1 MYDVTCISHATYITY
16 IHDLAG
22 YAKKG
27 RHFVYDFSLENSE
40 DILSLFFTG
49 STSFRV
55 LVLCLYQSPSSSLCT
70 YFDAVHLTDKI
81 LSNNLSANAFALR
94 ELVNFFCGTDR
105 LSEGRHSACQFSFP
119 DYHSTAFFY
128 VSLHRPWI
136 CSGLAFPPLRNFKR
150 VFTSVSIDF
159 PWNSKGFLFD

>member
-1 MYDVTCISHATYITY
+1 MYDVTCISHVTYITY

-81 LSNNLSANAFALR
+81 LSNNLSAFFVGLID
-94 ELVNFFCGTDR
+94 LVKDVTQ
-105 LSEGRHSACQFSFP
+105 LVSFP
-119 DYHSTAFFY
+119 SQIITVLLFFMFLFTDPEF
-128 VSLHRPWI
+128 VLDSPSLH
-136 CSGLAFPPLRNFKR
+136 
-150 VFTSVSIDF
+150 
-159 PWNSKGFLFD
+159 

>member
-1 MYDVTCISHATYITY
+1 MYDVTCISHVTYITY

-94 ELVNFFCGTDR
+94 ELVNFFVGLIDLVKDVTQ
-105 LSEGRHSACQFSFP
+105 LVSFP
-119 DYHSTAFFY
+119 SQIITVLLFFMFLFTDPEF
-128 VSLHRPWI
+128 VLDSPSLH
-136 CSGLAFPPLRNFKR
+136 
-150 VFTSVSIDF
+150 
-159 PWNSKGFLFD
+159 